1 LIILVVGLGSMGKR
15 RVRNLLTLGYQDI
28 IGFDIRKDRRD
39 EASNKYGIETVSSLK
54 DALERKPEA
63 MIISTPPDLHAKYA
77 NIAIDNGIHFFTE
90 VNLFS
95 SEIRQILNRLK
106 GKKIVGSPS
115 CTMLYHPVVRE
126 LKKIIDGKKLGKIL
140 TVYHHYGHYLPNW
153 HPWEDYRKFYVSKR
167 KTGAAREIVPFELIW
182 LTKLFSEIKSVYGDI
197 SKISNLKAD
206 IDDIYQTFIEFRN
219 GVKCILVI
227 DVFSRVPFS
236 ETKIIGEKGAILCEY
251 NTPSVKVGKEKT
263 WKTIKLKMDK
273 VAKGYKGNIISDSIY
288 AHEIYN
294 FLNAI
299 KNGTKPSFSFMDEL
313 KVLEILD
320 AIETSDKNRK
330 RVTVKIN

>member
-1 LIILVVGLGSMGKR
+1 MGKR
-15 RVRNLLTLGYQDI
+15 RVRNLLSLGYQDI
-28 IGFDIRKDRRD
+28 VGFDIRKDRRN
-39 EASNKYGIETVSSLK
+39 EASSKYGIETVSSLK
-54 DALERKPEA
+54 DALARNPEA

-77 NIAIDNGIHFFTE
+77 NIAIDNEIHFFTE

-95 SEIRQILNRLK
+95 AEIRKILNRLK

-115 CTMLYHPVVRE
+115 CTMLYHPVVKE
-126 LKKIIDGKKLGKIL
+126 LKKIIDRKKMGKIL

-153 HPWEDYRKFYVSKR
+153 HPWEDYRDFYVSKR

-182 LTKLFSEIKSVYGDI
+182 LTKLFSEVKSVYGDI
-197 SKISNLKAD
+197 AKVSNLKAD
-206 IDDIYQTFIEFRN
+206 IDDVYQIFIEFRN
-219 GVKCILVI
+219 GIKCILVI
-227 DVFSRVPFS
+227 DVFSRPPFS

-251 NTPSVKVGKEKT
+251 NNPLIKIGKEKT

-288 AHEIYN
+288 EHEIYN

-299 KNGTKPSFSFMDEL
+299 KNGNKLSFSFMDEL
-313 KVLEILD
+313 KILEILD
-320 AIETSDKNRK
+320 AIETSGRNHRQF
-330 RVTVKIN
+330 TVKPN